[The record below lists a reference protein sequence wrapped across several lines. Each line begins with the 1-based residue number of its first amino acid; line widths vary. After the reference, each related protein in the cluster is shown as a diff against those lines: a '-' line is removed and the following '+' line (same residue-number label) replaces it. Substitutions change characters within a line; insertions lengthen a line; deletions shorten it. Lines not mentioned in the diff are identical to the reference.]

1 MAARQSG
8 STMSRARLA
17 IRCTMVSPTTRR
29 ASRMRA
35 PIAQMMA
42 SAVVQGMVPLMELE
56 AVPAAGAAGGGEEGR
71 AAAPSGPAGP
81 GGGAGA
87 TPAGGVDAPR
97 GGGWVAG

>member
-8 STMSRARLA
+8 STMWGARLG

-56 AVPAAGAAGGGEEGR
+56 AVPAAVTAGGEETAR
-71 AAAPSGPAGP
+71 PAAASASASLGD
-81 GGGAGA
+81 
-87 TPAGGVDAPR
+87 GVADTLASCFDAAL
-97 GGGWVAG
+97 GVA